1 MSGTGRGRGKAQFTF
16 NIEAI
21 GFSRGETLPET
32 ACQPLPL
39 FPPTEF
45 KPVPL
50 NTGEDVNYMLA
61 LKQELRGACKKLPY
75 YIDHVNTK
83 KDVERYANKY
93 QERNCNEDWIPDWR
107 RLPRELK
114 PKTKR
119 IKKTKTVPTVSKPK
133 EPQTVISKSN
143 EEIIQTLEV
152 LEKKD
157 SEHKSDEETEE
168 KEKDKGD
175 EEDEVAEEEYDEEEC
190 EEENDYIAS
199 YFDDGDDY
207 EASDDNMDEATY

>member
-1 MSGTGRGRGKAQFTF
+1 MSGSGRGRGRAQFTF

-21 GFSRGETLPET
+21 GFSRGETLPE
-32 ACQPLPL
+32 AAYQPLPL

-50 NTGEDVNYMLA
+50 NTGEDVNYILA

-75 YIDHVNTK
+75 YIDHVDTK

-93 QERNCNEDWIPDWR
+93 QENDCKKDWIPDWR

-114 PKTKR
+114 PRIKR
-119 IKKTKTVPTVSKPK
+119 IKKTNTAPMVSQPK
-133 EPQTVISKSN
+133 KPQTVTN
-143 EEIIQTLEV
+143 EEAIQKLEV

-168 KEKDKGD
+168 KEKDKDD

-199 YFDDGDDY
+199 YFDNGDNY

>member
-1 MSGTGRGRGKAQFTF
+1 MSRGGRGRGQFTF

-21 GFSRGETLPET
+21 GFSRGVALPDT
-32 ACQPLPL
+32 GGQPLPL

-50 NTGEDVNYMLA
+50 NTGEDVNYILA

-75 YIDHVNTK
+75 YIEAAIVK
-83 KDVERYANKY
+83 KDVERYAHKY
-93 QERNCNEDWIPDWR
+93 QDKDSNKKWTPDWR

-114 PKTKR
+114 PR
-119 IKKTKTVPTVSKPK
+119 IKTLKKAKTSKNVPPVPK
-133 EPQTVISKSN
+133 AVVNKSN
-143 EEIIQTLEV
+143 EDVIQTLEI

-157 SEHKSDEETEE
+157 TENKSDEETEE
-168 KEKDKGD
+168 KEKEKNE
-175 EEDEVAEEEYDEEEC
+175 EEDEAVDEEYDEEEC

-199 YFDDGDDY
+199 YFEDGDDY
-207 EASDDNMDEATY
+207 GASDDNMDEATY